1 MLQEYVVI
9 DHSSIIRIKS
19 NDKKF
24 ETNKYDIISNCYEN
38 KIPSGLT
45 NEIVNGKILIKT
57 FKKITKKSQN
67 I

>member
-1 MLQEYVVI
+1 MFKKFKFTSVAEYT
-9 DHSSIIRIKS
+9 DRPSSIMGIKS

-45 NEIVNGKILIKT
+45 NEIVNGKILIKN
-57 FKKITKKSQN
+57 FKK
-67 I
+67 